1 GLPLDPLPV
10 NLLAEDV
17 KPDCFEAI
25 AGIDPGPAPM
35 GRAVGKGVAVGK
47 VLGKVPGKILVA
59 HTEHCANLR
68 RATSTRYRCE
78 LFVEKAAT
86 RDQEQCNTC
95 SDRK

>member
-1 GLPLDPLPV
+1 MIPRRL
-10 NLLAEDV
+10 EDAAA
-17 KPDCFEAI
+17 AI
-25 AGIDPGPAPM
+25 GGTVRPAGVSGVVLGAAVDS
-35 GRAVGKGVAVGK
+35 RAVGKGVAVGK